1 VCEVCRREREQER
14 ESACLWFYLCLCIP
28 YKHMMTKKTSF
39 FNQQTQK
46 DSILED
52 VSFNSGRRARER
64 ERGRKRETERKG
76 ER

>member
-1 VCEVCRREREQER
+1 
-14 ESACLWFYLCLCIP
+14 
-28 YKHMMTKKTSF
+28 MMTKKTSF